1 MKDDSIY
8 ISHILSAI
16 SSIEEYTAGLNE
28 DGFLKNKMVQDAVIR
43 QFEIIGEATK
53 RISKE
58 FRAKQDHIAWSDIA
72 GMRDKLIHDYIDVD
86 TWIVWRAAKEDAP
99 ALKKELE
106 KLFKQ

>member
-1 MKDDSIY
+1 MKDDTIY
-8 ISHILSAI
+8 IGHFLSAI
-16 SSIEEYTAGLNE
+16 SSIEEYTNGMNE
-28 DGFLKNKMVQDAVIR
+28 DIFLKNRMVQDAVIR

-53 RISKE
+53 RIWKE
-58 FRAKQDHIAWSDIA
+58 FRAKHGHIAWSDSA

-106 KLFKQ
+106 KLA